1 MLTNPFK
8 NFFNTVFVVLNSNF
22 REIYELGK
30 LIIWEPCAGSSFVG
44 WPFRH
49 ANPSHSS
56 DFLSYKTRAA
66 QCHNMRRYRIWFLG
80 WILVSPNLN
89 FNIFCEFQFP
99 YFKLCRSRN
108 EVHFQQIP
116 GNPEITNRFLPS
128 FLPNECCRLSS
139 PNFVRSSET
148 ALQNRHKSSR
158 CGKCIVVVALWVTLC
173 DLHSSDHRRHRFTVL
188 G

>member
-1 MLTNPFK
+1 MNLVN
-8 NFFNTVFVVLNSNF
+8 
-22 REIYELGK
+22 
-30 LIIWEPCAGSSFVG
+30 SSFESHVQARRLLAG
-44 WPFRH
+44 
-49 ANPSHSS
+49 PSDTQILLILPSFSPIKLALHGAITCV
-56 DFLSYKTRAA
+56 D
-66 QCHNMRRYRIWFLG
+66 I

-99 YFKLCRSRN
+99 YFKLCQSRN

-139 PNFVRSSET
+139 PNLVRFSET

-158 CGKCIVVVALWVTLC
+158 CGKCIIAVVLWVTLC
-173 DLHSSDHRRHRFTVL
+173 DLHSSDHRRHRFIVL